1 MRLIFF
7 GTGKFGVPT
16 LKKLFSSGHEIAAVV
31 SQPDKPKG
39 RGWNVQPTA
48 IKAVTEKLSPGLDIL
63 QPENTSDND
72 FMKYLKGKDPDLF
85 VVIDYGK
92 FLKKELLD
100 IPRKYCINLHPSL
113 LPKYRGAAPINWAIL
128 NGEQETGAT
137 VIKMNERMDAGNMIT
152 QEKLDIGGNDTAED
166 LSIKLSQLGA
176 DLVYW
181 TKSALEVTR
190 KVRGMQPWPGA
201 FTVLEGKTLKIK
213 KASIAEPEDKGYPPG
228 TICDEKKFI
237 ITAGEGAIQVQEL
250 QLEGKKTM
258 QVHEFLRGHSIK
270 RGASLS

>member
-1 MRLIFF
+1 LIEEDEESFIEQDEKEVSYAPKLNKEQ
-7 GTGKFGVPT
+7 GK
-16 LKKLFSSGHEIAAVV
+16 
-31 SQPDKPKG
+31 
-39 RGWNVQPTA
+39 
-48 IKAVTEKLSPGLDIL
+48 
-63 QPENTSDND
+63 
-72 FMKYLKGKDPDLF
+72 
-85 VVIDYGK
+85 ID
-92 FLKKELLD
+92 
-100 IPRKYCINLHPSL
+100 
-113 LPKYRGAAPINWAIL
+113 
-128 NGEQETGAT
+128 
-137 VIKMNERMDAGNMIT
+137 
-152 QEKLDIGGNDTAED
+152 
-166 LSIKLSQLGA
+166 
-176 DLVYW
+176 W